1 MDGKKR
7 ECVILAL
14 AGNPNSGKTTM
25 FNAITGARQH
35 VGNYPGVTVERKEG
49 DAVHRGARL
58 HVIDLPGTYSL
69 SAHSPDEKVARQVLL
84 EERPDVVVQ
93 IVDAGNLERNLYLTV
108 QLLEMKTPLVIAL
121 NMMDEVEKKG
131 MKIDVKQLAALLGV
145 PIVPTVGSREQGIG
159 ELLDRALEV
168 AVSCRVSPV
177 EARLGAELE
186 KAVEAVKGAE
196 PTRKGAGRFEP
207 RWLAIKL
214 IENDP
219 EVIGW
224 VIEAEG
230 LQAVAKAREMQERL
244 KSIMG
249 DDPEILVADA
259 RYGWVHGAVAE
270 TVSLTEGHMPSL
282 TDRVDTVL
290 ANRVLGLPIFLFFM
304 WATFAVTFTLGAP
317 LSDLVGKGF
326 IWLGAEAG
334 ALLPEGMLKSLVIDG
349 AIAGVGGV
357 MVFLPNI
364 LLLFMMVSLM
374 EDSGYMAR
382 AAFIVD
388 RVMHLVGL
396 HGKSF
401 IPLFLGFGCNVP
413 AIMGA
418 RVLENE
424 RDRITTI
431 MVSPYISCSAR
442 LPVYVLLAGAFF
454 PAKQAGTVIF
464 AMYILGIA
472 VAMVMARFLRVY
484 VVKGPPTP
492 FVMELP
498 PYRLPT
504 ARAVVLHMFER
515 GYMYV
520 RKAGTII
527 LSVSIIVWFLSNFPT
542 QRHYSPEVAGA
553 LAAAGSVE
561 KLPPGLRGK
570 AQAERLAGTYAGR
583 IGGVMAPV
591 LGPAGLGNWKVAMS
605 LFAGFVA
612 KEIVVSTM
620 GTLYSLGEAP
630 NESPD
635 LRAALRA
642 DPFFTPLRAFAMMV
656 FVLLYT
662 PCLASV
668 AVARRE
674 LGSWKWTLVMVGSSL
689 MVAYL
694 LATATW
700 WGGKLLGLG

>member
-1 MDGKKR
+1 MEH
-7 ECVILAL
+7 ECLVIAL
-14 AGNPNSGKTTM
+14 AGNPNSGKTTI

-35 VGNYPGVTVERKEG
+35 VGNYPGVTVERKVGEASCDG
-49 DAVHRGARL
+49 ESLR
-58 HVIDLPGTYSL
+58 VIDLPGTYSL

-84 EERPDVVVQ
+84 TEKPDVVVQ

-108 QLLEMKTPLVIAL
+108 QLLEMKTPLLIAL

-131 MKIDVKQLAALLGV
+131 ISINVSQLAALLGV
-145 PIVPTVGSREQGIG
+145 PVVPTIGSRQKGI
-159 ELLDRALEV
+159 EDLLKKTIATASE
-168 AVSCRVSPV
+168 ARVSPV
-177 EARLGAELE
+177 EPHYGAELE
-186 KAVEAVKGAE
+186 KAITQVNEALL
-196 PTRKGAGRFEP
+196 AGKAAKKYDP

-219 EVIGW
+219 EVTAW

-230 LQAVAKAREMQERL
+230 LAAVAKAKEAGDRL
-244 KSIMG
+244 KLVMG
-249 DDPEILVADA
+249 DDPEILMADA
-259 RYGWVHGAVAE
+259 RYGFVHGAVAE
-270 TVSLTEGHMPSL
+270 TVSLTQGHMPSL

-290 ANRVLGLPIFLFFM
+290 ANRLLGLPIFLFFM
-304 WATFAVTFTLGAP
+304 WATFTVTFTLGTPAA
-317 LSDLVGKGF
+317 DLIARAFAWTGTELAAVM
-326 IWLGAEAG
+326 
-334 ALLPEGMLKSLVIDG
+334 PDGMLKSLLLDG
-349 AIAGVGGV
+349 VIAGVGGV
-357 MVFLPNI
+357 LIFLPNI
-364 LLLFMMVSLM
+364 LLLFMMVSIM

-424 RDRITTI
+424 RDRIATI
-431 MVSPYISCSAR
+431 MVTPYISCSAR

-454 PAKQAGTVIF
+454 PAQRAGTLIF
-464 AMYILGIA
+464 SLYLLGII
-472 VAMVMARFLRVY
+472 VAMAMARLLRVY

-504 ARAVVLHMFER
+504 ARSVIIHMFER
-515 GYMYV
+515 AWMYLK
-520 RKAGTII
+520 KAGTII
-527 LSVSIIVWFLSNFPT
+527 LAVSIIVWFLANFPA
-542 QRHYSPEVAGA
+542 RPRYSPDLQSAI
-553 LAAAGSVE
+553 AAAGDVS
-561 KLPPGLRGK
+561 KLSPDRK
-570 AQAERLAGTYAGR
+570 AEAALQRTEQTYAGM
-583 IGGVMAPV
+583 IGKVLAPA
-591 LGPAGLGNWKVAMS
+591 LAPAGLGNWKIAMS
-605 LFAGFVA
+605 LFSGFVA

-620 GTLYSLGEAP
+620 GTLYSLGEDNA
-630 NESPD
+630 EPD
-635 LRAALRA
+635 LRSALRA
-642 DPFFTPLRAFAMMV
+642 DPFFTPLRAYALMV

-674 LGSWKWTLVMVGSSL
+674 LNSWKWTLLMVGMSIAI
-689 MVAYL
+689 AYL
-694 LATATW
+694 TAAAVW
-700 WGGKLLGLG
+700 WTGGMLGFV